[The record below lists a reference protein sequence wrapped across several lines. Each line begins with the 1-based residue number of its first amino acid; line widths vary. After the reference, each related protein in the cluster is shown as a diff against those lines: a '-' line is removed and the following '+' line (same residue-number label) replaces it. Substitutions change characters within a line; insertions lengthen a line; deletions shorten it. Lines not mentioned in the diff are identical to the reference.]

1 VRFQLTKRAKEK
13 EKEFGDRESDIY
25 VLGESALAGA
35 NMFELFAFLA
45 EIFCGGEVCY
55 FALID
60 VPKSTAS
67 TRETI

>member
-13 EKEFGDRESDIY
+13 KKNFGIECDIY

-45 EIFCGGEVCY
+45 EILCGV
-55 FALID
+55 
-60 VPKSTAS
+60 V
-67 TRETI
+67 